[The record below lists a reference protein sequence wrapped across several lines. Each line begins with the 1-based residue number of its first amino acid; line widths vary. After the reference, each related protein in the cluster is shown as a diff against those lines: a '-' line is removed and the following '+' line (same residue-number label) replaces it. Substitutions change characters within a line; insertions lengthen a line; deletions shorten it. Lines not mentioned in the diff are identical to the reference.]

1 MLVDISSFNGIGTHF
16 QVLRYFIYGE
26 KRPFNVWDGAHC
38 IFDVPSGI
46 GVEHF
51 VFWMFYLASWTVNLI
66 FGETFHFWGLVF
78 CDLDDIFGI
87 LDVDYAIWDDYL
99 VFELI
104 YFVF

>member
-1 MLVDISSFNGIGTHF
+1 M
-16 QVLRYFIYGE
+16 
-26 KRPFNVWDGAHC
+26 
-38 IFDVPSGI
+38 
-46 GVEHF
+46 EHF
-51 VFWMFYLASWTVNLI
+51 VFWMFYLASWIVNFI

-104 YFVF
+104 YLVF

>member
-1 MLVDISSFNGIGTHF
+1 MTNTFCNKIWH
-16 QVLRYFIYGE
+16 
-26 KRPFNVWDGAHC
+26 FNVWDGAHC